1 MPGIY
6 ALINIY
12 VESKSIDKISK
23 KLQEME
29 EVIDLYE
36 VTGDYDLVALVKTED
51 PTSFRKFLKEKILS
65 LEGIRGTN
73 TVVILHTSKRN
84 GEVVEE

>member
-51 PTSFRKFLKEKILS
+51 PASFRKFLKEKILS

-73 TVVILHTSKRN
+73 TVVILHTGKRN

>member
-12 VESKSIDKISK
+12 TESKSIDKISK
-23 KLQEME
+23 RLQEME

-36 VTGDYDLVALVKTED
+36 VTGDYDLVALVKAD
-51 PTSFRKFLKEKILS
+51 NPANFRKFLKEKILS

-73 TVVILHTSKRN
+73 TVIILHMSKRN